1 MSILLRVNL
10 LTHFE
15 YEPGYLVM
23 LVGNRGTN
31 YESYSTKYA
40 QNITSDKLPDWLP
53 ALFREILQTPGRSE
67 RMVERALERII
78 VAQHSAQ
85 LCDEAMT
92 ELANPDY
99 TEPAVAA
106 ILRAHAPNYVQ
117 AGSLIFEVF
126 RYGDVLFVHTNI
138 NYGAV
143 SKSNGFQPTGN
154 SSVDPSG
161 NASLTLPGGNPTS
174 STDCLLNLLLDV
186 KGDLHYAAK
195 LGAEIASDLTNAR
208 LIQLRLSQG

>member
-117 AGSLIFEVF
+117 AGSRIF
-126 RYGDVLFVHTNI
+126 
-138 NYGAV
+138 
-143 SKSNGFQPTGN
+143 
-154 SSVDPSG
+154 
-161 NASLTLPGGNPTS
+161 
-174 STDCLLNLLLDV
+174 
-186 KGDLHYAAK
+186 
-195 LGAEIASDLTNAR
+195 
-208 LIQLRLSQG
+208 